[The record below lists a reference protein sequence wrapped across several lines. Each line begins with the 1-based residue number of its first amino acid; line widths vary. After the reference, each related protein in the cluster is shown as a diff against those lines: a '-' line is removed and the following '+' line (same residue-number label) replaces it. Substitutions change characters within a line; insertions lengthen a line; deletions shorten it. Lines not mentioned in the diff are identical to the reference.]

1 MVVYVAKTRN
11 EGRNLLPLK
20 DLEYLSTLLYIIGES
35 NPLIKV
41 KEFIQAIRR
50 NEDKKLSI
58 EYKILEQAVPG
69 FLWKKKRSNIIHNQS
84 V

>member
-35 NPLIKV
+35 NPPIKV

-50 NEDKKLSI
+50 NE
-58 EYKILEQAVPG
+58 
-69 FLWKKKRSNIIHNQS
+69 
-84 V
+84 

>member
-58 EYKILEQAVPG
+58 EYKILNKLCPVFYG
-69 FLWKKKRSNIIHNQS
+69 RKKIQHYT
-84 V
+84 